1 MGLGLSVTELLAR
14 GDRDKCGQARG
25 DCGIDQCTYG
35 AQRGCVCKSE
45 TSVKGVSLDLGS
57 RTCRNSTPVKLT
69 VINLL

>member
-14 GDRDKCGQARG
+14 GDRGKCWQARV
-25 DCGIDQCTYG
+25 DCGIDQCTYE
-35 AQRGCVCKSE
+35 AQQCCVCESE

-57 RTCRNSTPVKLT
+57 QTCRNSTPVKLT